1 MNYDWIVID
10 LPVVFQRVSLMTISE
25 SDHAFLVSTSELP
38 SLHLARKA
46 VNLLDQLGFP
56 KDRFQIMVNRINR
69 RDEIG
74 GSDIEKLFNCSV
86 NSRIPNDYF
95 SLHRAVTLGQPVDG
109 HCELGKAVEGLAGRL
124 SGYAAGDRKKA
135 GLSDSR
141 AALSTVQ

>member
-1 MNYDWIVID
+1 MLTRIRNAHIVD
-10 LPVVFQRVSLMTISE
+10 P
-25 SDHAFLVSTSELP
+25 A
-38 SLHLARKA
+38 
-46 VNLLDQLGFP
+46 
-56 KDRFQIMVNRINR
+56 NR

-109 HCELGKAVEGLAGRL
+109 HCELGKAIEGLAGQL
-124 SGYAAGDRKKA
+124 SGNANPDRKKA

-141 AALSTVQ
+141 AVLSTV